1 MEWDSSDPNYSEDAI
16 RDAAGSIF
24 NAGNHTTVASLGT
37 FALAMLLHPDTQ
49 KMAQLEIDS
58 VVGRD
63 RLPTFED
70 KPTLPYITA
79 VVSEVLRW
87 SPVAP
92 LGPLYRRFSDS
103 SQSKGVTGIP
113 HFIAV
118 EDEYRGYRIPAG
130 SIVIGNTW

>member
-1 MEWDSSDPNYSEDAI
+1 
-16 RDAAGSIF
+16 
-24 NAGNHTTVASLGT
+24 
-37 FALAMLLHPDTQ
+37 
-49 KMAQLEIDS
+49 MAQLEIDS

-79 VVSEVLRW
+79 MVNEVLRW
-87 SPVAP
+87 RPVAP